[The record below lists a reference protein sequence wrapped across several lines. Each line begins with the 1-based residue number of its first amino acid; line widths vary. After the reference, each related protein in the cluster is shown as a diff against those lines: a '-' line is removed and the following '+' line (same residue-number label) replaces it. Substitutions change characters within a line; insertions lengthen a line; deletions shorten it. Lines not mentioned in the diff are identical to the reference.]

1 MYQVAIVLIILI
13 IINSFVYLLTILIE
27 SASAQINRTTNV
39 NNSAKLNAVTTG
51 DNIVPFSTLAT
62 LSHTSPRPIRAEC
75 LIYGYVA
82 DDKPLGNLLIIKFKE
97 DGSCNPTIELF
108 TNIGRVLGVL
118 PSSSE
123 STKSAYSALFFIR
136 YVEKPTQNNA
146 QNKGAFVLDDC

>member
-1 MYQVAIVLIILI
+1 MYLVAIVLIILI

-39 NNSAKLNAVTTG
+39 NNSAKLYAVTTG

-118 PSSSE
+118 PSASE
-123 STKSAYSALFFIR
+123 STKSDYSALFFIR

-146 QNKGAFVLDDC
+146 QNKGAFVS

>member
-1 MYQVAIVLIILI
+1 MMYLVAIVLIVLI

-39 NNSAKLNAVTTG
+39 NNSAKLYAVTTG

-118 PSSSE
+118 PSASE

-146 QNKGAFVLDDC
+146 QNKGAFVS

>member
-1 MYQVAIVLIILI
+1 MYLVAIVLIILI

-118 PSSSE
+118 PSASE

-146 QNKGAFVLDDC
+146 QNKGAFVS

>member
-1 MYQVAIVLIILI
+1 MYLVAIVLIILI
-13 IINSFVYLLTILIE
+13 IINSFVYLLTIHIE

-39 NNSAKLNAVTTG
+39 NNSAKLYAVTTG

-118 PSSSE
+118 PSASE

-136 YVEKPTQNNA
+136 YVEKPTQNNP
-146 QNKGAFVLDDC
+146 QNKGAFVS

>member
-1 MYQVAIVLIILI
+1 MMYLVAIVLIILI

-118 PSSSE
+118 PSANE

-146 QNKGAFVLDDC
+146 QNKGAFVS

>member
-1 MYQVAIVLIILI
+1 MMYLVAIVLIILI
-13 IINSFVYLLTILIE
+13 IINSFVYLLTIHIE

-39 NNSAKLNAVTTG
+39 NNSAKLYAVTTG

-118 PSSSE
+118 PSASE

-136 YVEKPTQNNA
+136 YVEKPTQNSA
-146 QNKGAFVLDDC
+146 QNKGAFVS

>member
-1 MYQVAIVLIILI
+1 MYIFAIVLIILI

-39 NNSAKLNAVTTG
+39 DNSAKLYAVTTG

-118 PSSSE
+118 PSASE

-146 QNKGAFVLDDC
+146 QNKGAFVS

>member
-1 MYQVAIVLIILI
+1 MMYLVAIVLIILI

-27 SASAQINRTTNV
+27 SASAQINRATNV
-39 NNSAKLNAVTTG
+39 SNSAKLNAVTIG

-62 LSHTSPRPIRAEC
+62 LSQTSPRPIRSEC

-82 DDKPLGNLLIIKFKE
+82 DAKPLGNLLIIKFKE

-108 TNIGRVLGVL
+108 TNIGRVLGVI
-118 PSSSE
+118 PSASE

-146 QNKGAFVLDDC
+146 QNKGAFVS

>member
-1 MYQVAIVLIILI
+1 MMYLVAIVLIILI

-62 LSHTSPRPIRAEC
+62 LSHTSPPPIKAEC

-108 TNIGRVLGVL
+108 TNIGRVLGIL
-118 PSSSE
+118 PSATE

-136 YVEKPTQNNA
+136 YVEKSTQNNA
-146 QNKGAFVLDDC
+146 QNKGAFVS

>member
-1 MYQVAIVLIILI
+1 MMYLVAIVLIILI

-118 PSSSE
+118 PSASE

-146 QNKGAFVLDDC
+146 QNKGAFVS

>member
-1 MYQVAIVLIILI
+1 MYLVAILLIILI
-13 IINSFVYLLTILIE
+13 IINSFVYLLTIHIE

-39 NNSAKLNAVTTG
+39 NNSAKLYAVTTG

-118 PSSSE
+118 PSASE

-136 YVEKPTQNNA
+136 YVEKPTQNSA
-146 QNKGAFVLDDC
+146 QNKGAFVS

>member
-1 MYQVAIVLIILI
+1 MMYLVAIVLIILI

-39 NNSAKLNAVTTG
+39 NNSAKLYAVTTG

-108 TNIGRVLGVL
+108 TNVGRVLGVL
-118 PSSSE
+118 PSASE
-123 STKSAYSALFFIR
+123 STKSAYSALFFH
-136 YVEKPTQNNA
+136 
-146 QNKGAFVLDDC
+146 

>member
-1 MYQVAIVLIILI
+1 MMYIVAIVLIILI

-39 NNSAKLNAVTTG
+39 NNSAKLYAVTTA

-118 PSSSE
+118 PSASE

-146 QNKGAFVLDDC
+146 QNKGAFVS

>member
-1 MYQVAIVLIILI
+1 MYLVAIVLIILI
-13 IINSFVYLLTILIE
+13 IINSFVYLLTIHIE

-39 NNSAKLNAVTTG
+39 NNSAKLYAVTTG

-118 PSSSE
+118 PSASE

-146 QNKGAFVLDDC
+146 QNKGAFVS

>member
-1 MYQVAIVLIILI
+1 MYIVAIVLIILI

-118 PSSSE
+118 PSASE

-146 QNKGAFVLDDC
+146 QNKGAFVS

>member
-1 MYQVAIVLIILI
+1 MMYLVAIVLIILI
-13 IINSFVYLLTILIE
+13 IINSFVYLLTILLE

-118 PSSSE
+118 PSATE

-136 YVEKPTQNNA
+136 YVEKSTQNNA
-146 QNKGAFVLDDC
+146 QNKGAFVS

>member
-1 MYQVAIVLIILI
+1 MMYLVAIVLIILI

-39 NNSAKLNAVTTG
+39 NNSAKLYAVTTG

-118 PSSSE
+118 PSASE
-123 STKSAYSALFFIR
+123 STKSDYSALFFIR

-146 QNKGAFVLDDC
+146 QNKGAFVS

>member
-1 MYQVAIVLIILI
+1 MMYLVAIVLIILI
-13 IINSFVYLLTILIE
+13 IINSFVYLLTIHIE

-39 NNSAKLNAVTTG
+39 NNSAKLYAVTTG

-118 PSSSE
+118 PSASE

-146 QNKGAFVLDDC
+146 QNKGAFVS

>member
-1 MYQVAIVLIILI
+1 MMYLVAIVLIILI
-13 IINSFVYLLTILIE
+13 IINSFVYLLKIHIE

-39 NNSAKLNAVTTG
+39 NNSAKLYAVTTG

-118 PSSSE
+118 PSASE

-146 QNKGAFVLDDC
+146 QNKGAFVS

>member
-1 MYQVAIVLIILI
+1 MMYLVAIVLIILI
-13 IINSFVYLLTILIE
+13 IINSFVYLLTIHIE

-39 NNSAKLNAVTTG
+39 NNSAKLYAVTTG

-75 LIYGYVA
+75 LIYGYLA

-118 PSSSE
+118 PSASE

-136 YVEKPTQNNA
+136 YVEKPTQNSA
-146 QNKGAFVLDDC
+146 QNKGAFVS

>member
-1 MYQVAIVLIILI
+1 MMYLVAILLIILI
-13 IINSFVYLLTILIE
+13 IINSFVYLLTIHIE

-39 NNSAKLNAVTTG
+39 NNSAKLYAVTTG

-118 PSSSE
+118 PSASE

-146 QNKGAFVLDDC
+146 QNKGAFVS

>member
-1 MYQVAIVLIILI
+1 MMYLVAIVLIILI

-39 NNSAKLNAVTTG
+39 DNSAKLYAVTTG

-118 PSSSE
+118 PSASE

-146 QNKGAFVLDDC
+146 QNKGAFVS

>member
-1 MYQVAIVLIILI
+1 MMYLVAIVLIILI

-39 NNSAKLNAVTTG
+39 NNSAKLYAVTTG

-118 PSSSE
+118 PSASE

-146 QNKGAFVLDDC
+146 QNKGAFVS

>member
-1 MYQVAIVLIILI
+1 MMYLVAIVLIILI
-13 IINSFVYLLTILIE
+13 IINSFVYLLTIHIE

-39 NNSAKLNAVTTG
+39 NNSAKLYAVTTG

-75 LIYGYVA
+75 LIYGYVT

-118 PSSSE
+118 PSASE

-146 QNKGAFVLDDC
+146 QNKGAFVS

>member
-1 MYQVAIVLIILI
+1 MYLVAIVFIILI
-13 IINSFVYLLTILIE
+13 IINSFVYLLTIHIE

-39 NNSAKLNAVTTG
+39 NNSAKLYAVTTG

-118 PSSSE
+118 PSASE

-146 QNKGAFVLDDC
+146 QNKGAFVS

>member
-1 MYQVAIVLIILI
+1 MMYIVAIVLIVLI
-13 IINSFVYLLTILIE
+13 IINSFVYLLTIHIE

-39 NNSAKLNAVTTG
+39 NNSAKLYAVTTG

-118 PSSSE
+118 PSASE

-136 YVEKPTQNNA
+136 YVEKPTQNSA
-146 QNKGAFVLDDC
+146 QNKGAFVS

>member
-1 MYQVAIVLIILI
+1 MMYLVAIVLIILI
-13 IINSFVYLLTILIE
+13 IINSFVYLLTIHIE

-39 NNSAKLNAVTTG
+39 NNSAKLYAVTTA

-62 LSHTSPRPIRAEC
+62 LSHTSPRPIKAEC

-136 YVEKPTQNNA
+136 YVEKSTQNNA
-146 QNKGAFVLDDC
+146 QNKGAFVS